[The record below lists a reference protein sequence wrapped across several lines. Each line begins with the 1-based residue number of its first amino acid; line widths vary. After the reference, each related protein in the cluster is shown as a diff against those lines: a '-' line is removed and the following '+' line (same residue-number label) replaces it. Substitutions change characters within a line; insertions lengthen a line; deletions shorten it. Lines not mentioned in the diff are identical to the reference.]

1 MHDRTPAAAAELAA
15 VDSGHP
21 DPNGLRQEPRVVL
34 SFTPVV
40 ATFHLVAE
48 TTKTTIAAA
57 LLVAA
62 GQNSGELTWP
72 SQLATNPPPTDADK
86 WAPGLSQS

>member
-62 GQNSGELTWP
+62 GQNSGGLTW
-72 SQLATNPPPTDADK
+72 
-86 WAPGLSQS
+86 LS

>member
-1 MHDRTPAAAAELAA
+1 MLRSPSSSNPVSVHDRTPAAAAELAA

-72 SQLATNPPPTDADK
+72 S
-86 WAPGLSQS
+86 

>member
-15 VDSGHP
+15 VNSGHP
-21 DPNGLRQEPRVVL
+21 NPNGLHQEPRVVL

-72 SQLATNPPPTDADK
+72 S
-86 WAPGLSQS
+86 

>member
-1 MHDRTPAAAAELAA
+1 MHDRTPAAAAELTA
-15 VDSGHP
+15 VDFGHP

-48 TTKTTIAAA
+48 TSKTTIAAA

-72 SQLATNPPPTDADK
+72 S
-86 WAPGLSQS
+86 

>member
-1 MHDRTPAAAAELAA
+1 MHVPHLPAHPSVKFVFGRTPVAAKVVAGAN
-15 VDSGHP
+15 SGHP

-72 SQLATNPPPTDADK
+72 S
-86 WAPGLSQS
+86 

>member
-1 MHDRTPAAAAELAA
+1 MHDRTPAAAAELTA
-15 VDSGHP
+15 VSSGHP

-72 SQLATNPPPTDADK
+72 S
-86 WAPGLSQS
+86 

>member
-1 MHDRTPAAAAELAA
+1 MHDRTPAAATELAA

-34 SFTPVV
+34 SFTPVIS
-40 ATFHLVAE
+40 AFHLVAE

-72 SQLATNPPPTDADK
+72 S
-86 WAPGLSQS
+86 

>member
-1 MHDRTPAAAAELAA
+1 MHGRTPAAAAELTA
-15 VDSGHP
+15 VISGHP

-72 SQLATNPPPTDADK
+72 S
-86 WAPGLSQS
+86 

>member
-1 MHDRTPAAAAELAA
+1 MHDRTPAAAAELTA
-15 VDSGHP
+15 VDFGHP

-34 SFTPVV
+34 SFTPVISAV
-40 ATFHLVAE
+40 HLVAE

-62 GQNSGELTWP
+62 GQNSGRLTWP
-72 SQLATNPPPTDADK
+72 S
-86 WAPGLSQS
+86 